1 MHSAVNTAEC
11 LLSWVISN
19 WRFCF
24 ETTQDYIQLNTS
36 KNLSLLARALS
47 ETPLVHGQHS
57 QIFGG
62 MEARHINKLRLLQQ
76 PPLPSRPNFP
86 PNSKVYR
93 SSVIFRMHILIL
105 HSNNPILLQSDIPRK
120 TGPSQGWHDP
130 WPRSPGVQIMWSNS
144 RCCLHTST
152 FKHFK
157 TLNIF
162 LIHNCI
168 GSHTNCFMSL
178 LGQSSVTTNFE
189 KTLHKITSQIQ
200 LEWHTCTSL
209 LLKCLNLLY
218 TFFTLNPDTSWHI
231 PTHHDTY
238 LHIRCPVSKPI
249 QNSKMSVAGDSATSN
264 LWHADKLVQLLVDIW
279 RWLVFT
285 I

>member
-57 QIFGG
+57 QIFGD

-76 PPLPSRPNFP
+76 PPLPSRPSFL
-86 PNSKVYR
+86 PNSKNYR
-93 SSVIFRMHILIL
+93 SSVIFRMDILIL
-105 HSNNPILLQSDIPRK
+105 HSNNPILLQSDIPRE

-144 RCCLHTST
+144 RCCLRTST

-157 TLNIF
+157 T
-162 LIHNCI
+162 
-168 GSHTNCFMSL
+168 
-178 LGQSSVTTNFE
+178 
-189 KTLHKITSQIQ
+189 
-200 LEWHTCTSL
+200 
-209 LLKCLNLLY
+209 
-218 TFFTLNPDTSWHI
+218 
-231 PTHHDTY
+231 
-238 LHIRCPVSKPI
+238 
-249 QNSKMSVAGDSATSN
+249 
-264 LWHADKLVQLLVDIW
+264 
-279 RWLVFT
+279 
-285 I
+285 

>member
-57 QIFGG
+57 QIFGD

-76 PPLPSRPNFP
+76 PPLPSRPSFL
-86 PNSKVYR
+86 PNSKNYR
-93 SSVIFRMHILIL
+93 SSVIFRMDILIL
-105 HSNNPILLQSDIPRK
+105 HSNNPILLQSDIPRE

-144 RCCLHTST
+144 RCCLHTSA
-152 FKHFK
+152 
-157 TLNIF
+157 TLQMQLFVSDLPLNQSEYTADTLSSNQNRVEF
-162 LIHNCI
+162 YLSS
-168 GSHTNCFMSL
+168 SHWPIYNKLYPEIDIS
-178 LGQSSVTTNFE
+178 
-189 KTLHKITSQIQ
+189 
-200 LEWHTCTSL
+200 
-209 LLKCLNLLY
+209 NLLY
-218 TFFTLNPDTSWHI
+218 
-231 PTHHDTY
+231 
-238 LHIRCPVSKPI
+238 
-249 QNSKMSVAGDSATSN
+249 
-264 LWHADKLVQLLVDIW
+264 IW
-279 RWLVFT
+279 
-285 I
+285 